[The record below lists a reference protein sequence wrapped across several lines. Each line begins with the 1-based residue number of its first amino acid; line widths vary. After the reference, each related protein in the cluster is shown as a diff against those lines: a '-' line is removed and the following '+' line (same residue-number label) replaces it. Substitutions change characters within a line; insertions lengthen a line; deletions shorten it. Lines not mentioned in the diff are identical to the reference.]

1 MIIFAFLPSAIAFW
15 LSVILLAFGLYGL
28 AGAALISCGALV
40 LLALV
45 AAFAQAEE
53 VDRG

>member
-1 MIIFAFLPSAIAFW
+1 MILFAFIPAAIAFW
-15 LSVILLAFGLYGL
+15 LSVILPAFGLYGL

-40 LLALV
+40 LLAIV

-53 VDRG
+53 VNRG